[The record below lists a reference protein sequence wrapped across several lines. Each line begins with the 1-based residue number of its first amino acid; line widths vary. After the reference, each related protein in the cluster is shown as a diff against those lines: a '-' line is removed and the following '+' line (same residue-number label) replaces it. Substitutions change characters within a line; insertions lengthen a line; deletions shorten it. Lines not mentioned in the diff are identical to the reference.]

1 MQTTQVLTLVA
12 VILTAGWFSA
22 FLTQLFKREAWPSSV
37 KLGLSM
43 VVAALVGTA
52 AAYLTGSVTHF
63 VVLWQAGV
71 VTAKEVIDFAVLI
84 FTVAQVWYEK
94 FMKGQGWA
102 QTLGAIGSK

>member
-12 VILTAGWFSA
+12 VILTASWLSA
-22 FLTQLFKREAWPSSV
+22 ALTQLFKREAWPSSV

-71 VTAKEVIDFAVLI
+71 VTAKEVIDFAVLV
-84 FTVAQVWYEK
+84 FAGAQIWYEK
-94 FMKGQGWA
+94 FMVGQVWA
-102 QTLGAIGSK
+102 QKLGAIGSK